1 MTETIINKAYTYN
14 QNPVS
19 TPVHGSSED
28 SMYPEMTAFD
38 LREWFNWTM
47 LGSFE
52 DPGIARPAIYRKLS
66 NTKCTCFKEPEGSP
80 DPNCVYCNGEG
91 YLFTEA
97 IKMIYF
103 AKN

>member
-52 DPGIARPAIYRKLS
+52 DPGIARPAITPQMTITSSAAWGASAFIL
-66 NTKCTCFKEPEGSP
+66 NPVAAAP
-80 DPNCVYCNGEG
+80 
-91 YLFTEA
+91 A
-97 IKMIYF
+97 
-103 AKN
+103 AKPKPVFLLIR